1 MRSGQTSFRYEVTL
15 EQIQKEAPTM
25 NYIVKS
31 SLVAMVSCALAVPV
45 RASWLSDFTGINIDI
60 PAGRVSVG
68 TPDPAGA
75 LRRLPQVVQNLP
87 QDFANLANPAGSF
100 LAFAVRQAKAQASY
114 GAQPI
119 PPNIM
124 ATLQPYFP
132 ADVLQSVRY
141 NTFDN
146 ARITLDSAVMLIN
159 VDVVAITLE
168 DIVVFRS
175 AYDAQNNV
183 GVWAH
188 ELTHVLQYRSRGVET
203 FANTYTTNAWV
214 LENEAQNN
222 ANRIVGLINAQA
234 MNGWQQQQ
242 NGLQQQQQQ
251 FMYFNVTGQLLA
263 ADGQGN
269 LYPAIQNG
277 QIIGPANGRLYVQNG
292 QYIAVDS
299 LGGSYYATRLQ

>member
-1 MRSGQTSFRYEVTL
+1 M
-15 EQIQKEAPTM
+15 
-25 NYIVKS
+25 KS

-45 RASWLSDFTGINIDI
+45 HASWLSDFTGINIDI

-75 LRRLPQVVQNLP
+75 IQRLPQVVRNLP

-100 LAFAVRQAKAQASY
+100 LAFAVRQGKAQASY

-119 PPNIM
+119 PPNIFG
-124 ATLQPYFP
+124 ALQPYFP

-146 ARITLDSAVMLIN
+146 ARITLDGAVMLIN
-159 VDVVAITLE
+159 ADVVAITLE
-168 DIVVFRS
+168 DVVVFRS

-188 ELTHVLQYRSRGVET
+188 ELTHVLQYRSRGVEA

-222 ANRIVGLINAQA
+222 ANRIVASINAQNA
-234 MNGWQQQQ
+234 NGWQQQQ
-242 NGLQQQQQQ
+242 PQ

-269 LYPAIQNG
+269 LYPANQTG
-277 QIIGPANGRLYVQNG
+277 QIIAQANGRLYFQNG

-299 LGGSYYATRLQ
+299 FGRSFVAIRVQ